1 PTTRTRHRAPFACW
15 PPRPRASGM
24 TDADRLDRVESV
36 EAIRQLVSR
45 YALATDSR
53 DLHALVELFVDDVQL
68 GAQARGRDALRTF
81 FQPARREVGITIL
94 FVGNHVID
102 FDHDD
107 HARGVVYCRG
117 EVQVD
122 DRWVVQ
128 AIQYRDT
135 YERRNGVW
143 YFVRRKHLLWYAPT
157 WASRPSGCR
166 QRTGPSTT
174 PAAASCPRRG
184 RAGASSGG
192 LDPAEWTRY
201 FVQADFPSL
210 GAAVAQPVHVVD
222 DLEALQVLGHPLR
235 VRILEQLRE
244 PGSAATVAREV

>member
-1 PTTRTRHRAPFACW
+1 
-15 PPRPRASGM
+15 M

-53 DLHALVELFVDDVQL
+53 DLDALVELFVDDVQV
-68 GAQARGRDALRTF
+68 GAEARGRDALRTF
-81 FQPARREVGITIL
+81 FERSLREVGITIL

-143 YFVRRKHLLWYAPT
+143 YFVRRKHLLWYGADLGESPLGLPPANWPEHHT
-157 WASRPSGCR
+157 GRGELPEAWESWREFWRP
-166 QRTGPSTT
+166 
-174 PAAASCPRRG
+174 
-184 RAGASSGG
+184 
-192 LDPAEWTRY
+192 
-201 FVQADFPSL
+201 
-210 GAAVAQPVHVVD
+210 
-222 DLEALQVLGHPLR
+222 
-235 VRILEQLRE
+235 
-244 PGSAATVAREV
+244 